1 LSAFFK
7 FWRPFFKFWR
17 AFFKF
22 WRAFF
27 QILARL
33 FSNFGA
39 PFFVNSGERVDDVPD
54 EKFEDVVG
62 QLKTS
67 KASSGQRLTGH
78 QKSLGYMFL
87 RENICTN

>member
-1 LSAFFK
+1 
-7 FWRPFFKFWR
+7 
-17 AFFKF
+17 
-22 WRAFF
+22 
-27 QILARL
+27 LAPL
-33 FSNFGA
+33 FSNFGALFSKFPA

-67 KASSGQRLTGH
+67 KASSGPRLTGH
-78 QKSLGYMFL
+78 QISLGYMFL